1 MGVKGLTED
10 GCLASRGSV
19 AGVDCLTKDGYL
31 AVVGSGEKVDYSTL
45 F

>member
-10 GCLASRGSV
+10 GCLSSRGSV
-19 AGVDCLTKDGYL
+19 TGVNCLTKDGYL

>member
-10 GCLASRGSV
+10 GCLASQGSV
-19 AGVDCLTKDGYL
+19 AGVYCLTKDGYL